1 MTFDL
6 SPEQAA
12 LRDEARA
19 FSSQQVAPAAAAI
32 DEAGEVPSPLLA
44 DASALL
50 ARARGPV
57 ESALIVEELAA
68 AGAAVAA
75 AVALGA
81 GRDGFPGLRGARAVA
96 PAGLDGRT
104 RLLVSAVALGV
115 ARTALE
121 AAEDVCRRAGER
133 PGGAANERP
142 HWALADAATEMDA
155 ARLLVWQAAQAL
167 AHRPDAVVEV
177 ALAQTLAIGAAERAV
192 ATALRIVGPDAYKSG
207 TLLERASRDART
219 LAFIAGTE
227 EEHRATA
234 AQALPQ

>member
-6 SPEQAA
+6 SPEQLT

-19 FSSQQVAPAAAAI
+19 FATTRVAPAAAAI
-32 DEAGEVPSPLLA
+32 DEAGEAPA
-44 DASALL
+44 DLVTDTAALV
-50 ARARGPV
+50 ARAGGPL
-57 ESALIVEELAA
+57 EQALVIEELAA
-68 AGAAVAA
+68 TGAGLAA
-75 AVALGA
+75 AVAIGA
-81 GRDGFPGLRGARAVA
+81 GHDGFPGLRGARAVQPGFA
-96 PAGLDGRT
+96 DARV
-104 RLLVSAVALGV
+104 RLMTSALALGL

-133 PGGAANERP
+133 PGGAADERP

-155 ARLLVWQAAQAL
+155 ARLLVWQAAQVMG
-167 AHRPDAVVEV
+167 RKPDAQIEM

-192 ATALRIVGPDAYKSG
+192 AAALRIVGPDAYKQG
-207 TLLERASRDART
+207 TLLERASRDVRT

-227 EEHRATA
+227 DEHRAVA